1 MDDNNNEVKI
11 VEYDP
16 KYQQN
21 FRDLNEEWISNFFKM
36 EASDYKM
43 LDNPEDYIINKG
55 GHIVFA
61 LLNEEV
67 VGTCALIK
75 TSDEPLIFELAKM
88 AVSPKAQGK
97 KLGYLIGKEL
107 IDKAKELKAKE
118 VFLETNSS
126 LVPAIK
132 LYEKLGFQHIPVI
145 DSPYERADTK
155 MLLDLGF

>member
-1 MDDNNNEVKI
+1 MNDNNNEVKI
-11 VEYDP
+11 VGYDS
-16 KYQQN
+16 KYQQD
-21 FRDLNEEWISNFFKM
+21 FRDLNEEWISKFFKM

-61 LLNEEV
+61 VLNNEV

-75 TSDEPLIFELAKM
+75 TSDQPLVFELAKM

-97 KLGYLIGKEL
+97 KIGYLIGQEL
-107 IDKAKELKAKE
+107 INKAKDLRAKE
-118 VFLETNSS
+118 VFLETNSA

-155 MLLDLGF
+155 MLLEFSF